1 MSSKPKVGQ
10 ILLLPVEVKA
20 GMFPNEVKF
29 YGNVLGKTI
38 SGFAQQDQITGK
50 NENKV
55 LTASVIGVSKD
66 VATIMLSGEVSQTKV
81 LDVPFS
87 FVRQHARL

>member
-1 MSSKPKVGQ
+1 MAARPKVGQ
-10 ILLLPVEVKA
+10 IVFLPVEVKP

-29 YGNVLGKTI
+29 YGSVLGKPI
-38 SGFAQQDQITGK
+38 SGFAQHDQIAGNRT
-50 NENKV
+50 

-81 LDVPFS
+81 MDVPFS
-87 FVRQHARL
+87 FVRQHSRL

>member
-1 MSSKPKVGQ
+1 MSARPKVGQ
-10 ILLLPVEVKA
+10 IVFLPVDVKP
-20 GMFPNEVKF
+20 GMFPSEVKF

-38 SGFAQQDQITGK
+38 SGFAQDTQIAG
-50 NENKV
+50 NKT
-55 LTASVIGVSKD
+55 LTASVIEVSKD
-66 VATIMLSGEVSQTKV
+66 TATIMLSGEVSQTKV